1 VGWPPL
7 EAAVE
12 VLLHPRS
19 GKVDSTVDTCFWSD
33 HDEQKAFK
41 VCCGKDDFLVLCLE
55 HGAVKRHINLPLCG
69 LECLVDVTACY
80 DSGGIISSF
89 LGHGSLVASRRSLC
103 LFCAFFTGS
112 SLGFSLKGSLFC
124 LRYGSVV
131 LTLFGYASPHYLV

>member
-1 VGWPPL
+1 
-7 EAAVE
+7 VE

-19 GKVDSTVDTCFWSD
+19 GEVDSTVDTCFWSD

-55 HGAVKRHINLPLCG
+55 HGAVKRHINMPLCG

-103 LFCAFFTGS
+103 LFVLFSQALRWD
-112 SLGFSLKGSLFC
+112 SLSRDLSFACVMDRWSL
-124 LRYGSVV
+124 
-131 LTLFGYASPHYLV
+131 HYLAMPRPTIWFK